1 MISGNSHEGVMDIH
15 GYLNGLFD
23 QINGINGIWRFNTY
37 WWDGSVT
44 NGEFITNMDN
54 GTWIRYLI
62 GYKWIFKG
70 VSMDYHTSYWYWLDS
85 LG

>member
-1 MISGNSHEGVMDIH
+1 MNESNSGIFPWLVGIEKGVMDIH

-44 NGEFITNMDN
+44 NGKFITNMDN

-62 GYKWIFKG
+62 GYK
-70 VSMDYHTSYWYWLDS
+70 
-85 LG
+85 